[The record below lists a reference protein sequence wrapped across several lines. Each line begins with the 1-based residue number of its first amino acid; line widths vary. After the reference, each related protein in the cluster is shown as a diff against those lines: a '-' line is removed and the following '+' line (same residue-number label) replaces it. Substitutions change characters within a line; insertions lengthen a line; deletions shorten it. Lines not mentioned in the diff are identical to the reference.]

1 MVRRFF
7 WALTARFTRAMG
19 CSYLVG
25 KWLFRR
31 LCCRSAVQ
39 QLLDPLG
46 VVGRHR
52 GPSIQPSRP
61 LGRLVLEQVAAAGFL
76 THDLPGTGAPESL
89 RRAAVGLGLGHLFRS
104 SVPSVSV
111 RRWFGIAGGCGL
123 GRGTTGVL
131 GRTSARLC
139 PAVRCQHHRHV
150 ASVLLGRRLD
160 ESVVGDVAAQA
171 LQQPVAQL
179 GSRLLTSAEHD
190 GHLDFRSR
198 FQEPDHVTLFG
209 LVVVIVD
216 LGSQFL
222 FFDDGLLLVLARLA
236 RLLRRLILELAV
248 VHDLADRWSGVRR
261 NFDKVE
267 IGVRGDAKGIFDTPN
282 AYLFPSRADQTDF
295 RYADALV
302 DAGLSADGA
311 SLVQWLFSLPPPPG
325 SSRVSGR
332 DTTHQQKS
340 PA

>member
-1 MVRRFF
+1 MFLLSFRHKRSDSRGPARCIWVVRRAVQPFSSELTRLVSLAETVVRPSSRRVRLL
-7 WALTARFTRAMG
+7 AL
-19 CSYLVG
+19 CSRRC
-25 KWLFRR
+25 RR
-31 LCCRSAVQ
+31 LALWRTIFPVPVRRNRFDA
-39 QLLDPLG
+39 PLW
-46 VVGRHR
+46 V
-52 GPSIQPSRP
+52 
-61 LGRLVLEQVAAAGFL
+61 LVLGIC
-76 THDLPGTGAPESL
+76 
-89 RRAAVGLGLGHLFRS
+89 FRS

-111 RRWFGIAGGCGL
+111 RRWFGVAVGCGL

-131 GRTSARLC
+131 GRTSTRLC
-139 PAVRCQHHRHV
+139 AAVRCQHHRHV

-171 LQQPVAQL
+171 LQQPVTQL

-198 FQEPDHVTLFG
+198 LQEPDHVTLFG

-216 LGSQFL
+216 LGAQFL
-222 FFDDGLLLVLARLA
+222 FFDNGLLLVLARLA

-248 VHDLADRWSGVRR
+248 IHDLADRWSGLRR
-261 NFDKVE
+261 NLDKVE
-267 IGVRGDAKGIFDTPN
+267 IGIRGDAKGIFDTHD
-282 AYLFPSRADQTDF
+282 AYLFPSWTDQTDF

-311 SLVQWLFSLPPPPG
+311 SLIDLSSIATATCSVG
-325 SSRVSGR
+325 SQRVGVPR
-332 DTTHQQKS
+332 HQQKS

>member
-31 LCCRSAVQ
+31 VCCRSAVQ
-39 QLLDPLG
+39 QFLDPLG

-61 LGRLVLEQVAAAGFL
+61 LGRLVLEQVAATGFL

-89 RRAAVGLGLGHLFRS
+89 RRAAVGLGLGHLFYVLCSVFISSAMVRDRWWVRAGAWDHWRLGPHERAFSHRGAAPTPSSCCVRPAWPTSRRIRS
-104 SVPSVSV
+104 
-111 RRWFGIAGGCGL
+111 RRRRRPGAAAAG
-123 GRGTTGVL
+123 
-131 GRTSARLC
+131 
-139 PAVRCQHHRHV
+139 
-150 ASVLLGRRLD
+150 
-160 ESVVGDVAAQA
+160 
-171 LQQPVAQL
+171 AQL

-198 FQEPDHVTLFG
+198 LQEPDHVTLFG

-216 LGSQFL
+216 LGAQFL
-222 FFDDGLLLVLARLA
+222 FFDNGLLLVLARLA

-248 VHDLADRWSGVRR
+248 IHDLADRWSGVRR

-267 IGVRGDAKGIFDTPN
+267 IGIRGDAKGIFDTHD
-282 AYLFPSRADQTDF
+282 AYLFPSWTDQTDF

-311 SLVQWLFSLPPPPG
+311 SLIDLSSIATATCSVG
-325 SSRVSGR
+325 SQRVGVPR
-332 DTTHQQKS
+332 HQQKS